1 MKTAYTQR
9 DCNSTNLRR
18 SGFTLI
24 EVVLASAISLL
35 LFLVLF
41 EALMV
46 SQRMAANLKWRLA
59 ADSIAFDKA
68 WEVFNRQLTWFEN
81 EVTASQI
88 SWTDVSLDQTSAFT
102 SNSKMKAAQVMLWIT
117 PNGSPSSNWVI
128 QTSVRWPLPGS
139 GYAELPKYYE
149 LTRTRNDRNLFRATN

>member
-68 WEVFNRQLTWFEN
+68 WEVFNWQLKKFETD
-81 EVTASQI
+81 VTEDQA
-88 SWTDVSLDQTSAFT
+88 SWTDVSLDQTSVFI
-102 SNSKMKAAQVMLWIT
+102 SNSTMRAAQVMLIIKL
-117 PNGSPSSNWVI
+117 NGSPVSNWVI

-139 GYAELPKYYE
+139 GSGQLPKYYE
-149 LTRTRNDRNLFRATN
+149 LTRTRNDRNLFRATK